1 MFLDIFD
8 SVLKLQ
14 VYLSLIGYFLGTI
27 FVTLQEFDIFRHSKC
42 TAMSFKLQS
51 LSIRLEILISL
62 NIF

>member
-27 FVTLQEFDIFRHSKC
+27 FVTLQEFDIFRHSEC
-42 TAMSFKLQS
+42 TGMSFKLQS
-51 LSIRLEILISL
+51 LLIRLEILISL

>member
-14 VYLSLIGYFLGTI
+14 VYPSLIGYFLGTI
-27 FVTLQEFDIFRHSKC
+27 FVTLQEFDIFRHNKC
-42 TAMSFKLQS
+42 TGMSFKLQS